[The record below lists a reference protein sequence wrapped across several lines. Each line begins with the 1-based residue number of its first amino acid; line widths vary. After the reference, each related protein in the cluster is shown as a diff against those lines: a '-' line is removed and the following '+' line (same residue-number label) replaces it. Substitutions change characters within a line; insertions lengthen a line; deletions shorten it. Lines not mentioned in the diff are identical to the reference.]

1 MKTNLRKK
9 GTLLLLAS
17 LMSISLFG
25 CGNAASNNT
34 ASGNQPAAPAE
45 SGQAAPAAA
54 NTAQEPTG
62 NNGGN
67 PELSGK
73 LVLYS
78 AGPQNL
84 ADNLIAGFEQQTGV
98 KVEMFQGTTGKIL
111 ARLEA
116 EKGNPVADVVIL
128 ASLPSAQALK
138 ADGLTRPYPE
148 AVNSDK
154 LNKEWSD
161 ADGHYFSTS
170 ASALGIAYNTK
181 LVSQP
186 PQSWSDLGQP
196 EWKDAV
202 NIPDPTLSGSALD
215 FITGYL
221 SAQGE
226 AGWTLLEDYKA
237 NGVAMAGANRE
248 ALDPVITG
256 AKSVVAAAVD
266 YMTYAAKVKGEPVD
280 IVYPSEGTVVSPR
293 PAAILN
299 TSKNVDN
306 AKAFI
311 DYLLSDEAQKLVAEA
326 YLIPG
331 REDIEAEGR
340 TNLKDIPLLQV
351 DWAWM
356 NGHGDE
362 TAARF
367 SEIFK

>member
-1 MKTNLRKK
+1 MKKKTLRKK
-9 GTLLLLAS
+9 GALMLLAS
-17 LMSISLFG
+17 LMSISMFG
-25 CGNAASNNT
+25 CGSAPGGGQSAE
-34 ASGNQPAAPAE
+34 PA
-45 SGQAAPAAA
+45 SGQAAPA
-54 NTAQEPTG
+54 EEG
-62 NNGGN
+62 NAVG
-67 PELSGK
+67 GK

-78 AGPQNL
+78 AGPQKL
-84 ADNLIAGFEQQTGV
+84 ADNLVSGFEAKTGV

-138 ADGLTRPYPE
+138 ADGLTMPFPD
-148 AVNSDK
+148 AVNRDK

-170 ASALGIAYNTK
+170 ASALGIVYNTN
-181 LVSQP
+181 LVSNP
-186 PQSWSDLGQP
+186 PQSWSDLGLP

-221 SAQGE
+221 SVKGE
-226 AGWTLLEDYKA
+226 AGWSLFENYKA
-237 NGVAMAGANRE
+237 NGVAMAGANQE

-256 AKSVVAAAVD
+256 AKSIVAAGVD
-266 YMTYAAKVKGEPVD
+266 YMTYSAKAKGEPVD
-280 IVYPSEGTVVSPR
+280 IVYPAEGTVVSPR

-299 TSKNVDN
+299 SSQNVDN

-311 DYLLSDEAQKLVAEA
+311 DYLLSDEAQNFVAKA
-326 YLIPG
+326 HLIPG

-340 TNLKDIPLLQV
+340 TNLKDIPLLPV
-351 DWAWM
+351 DWTWM
-356 NGHGDE
+356 NDHGDE

-367 SEIFK
+367 SEVFK